1 MASLLILASCATKQ
15 EKDNFDYTVES
26 FADLEILRYKVPGF
40 EELSLKQKELVYYL
54 SEAAAYGRDILY
66 DQNGKWNLA
75 IRRTLEAIYQNYTGD
90 RESQDFKN
98 FEVYL
103 KRVWFSNGIHH
114 HYGCDKFV
122 PEFSQEFFTEA
133 VKSLDPKTLPL
144 TTGASVDDLLNTLT
158 PVIFDPSVM
167 PKRVNQAAGE
177 DLIVTSACNYY
188 DGVTQAEA
196 EAFYNKMKN
205 PKDETPIS
213 YGLNSRLVK
222 RNGKIVEETYK
233 VGGLYTEA
241 IEKIVYWLEKAAGV
255 AENEQQKEVIEK
267 LIDYYQT
274 GDLKQFDEYAILWVK
289 DLDSQVDFVNGFTET

>member
-1 MASLLILASCATKQ
+1 
-15 EKDNFDYTVES
+15 
-26 FADLEILRYKVPGF
+26 
-40 EELSLKQKELVYYL
+40 
-54 SEAAAYGRDILY
+54 
-66 DQNGKWNLA
+66 
-75 IRRTLEAIYQNYTGD
+75 
-90 RESQDFKN
+90 
-98 FEVYL
+98 
-103 KRVWFSNGIHH
+103 
-114 HYGCDKFV
+114 
-122 PEFSQEFFTEA
+122 
-133 VKSLDPKTLPL
+133 
-144 TTGASVDDLLNTLT
+144 
-158 PVIFDPSVM
+158 M

-267 LIDYYQT
+267 LIDY
-274 GDLKQFDEYAILWVK
+274 LP
-289 DLDSQVDFVNGFTET
+289 NR

>member
-15 EKDNFDYTVES
+15 EKDDFDYTVES

-114 HYGCDKFV
+114 HMCIRD
-122 PEFSQEFFTEA
+122 STTA
-133 VKSLDPKTLPL
+133 VTNLFPNFHKNFLPK
-144 TTGASVDDLLNTLT
+144 LLNRSTLKH
-158 PVIFDPSVM
+158 F
-167 PKRVNQAAGE
+167 
-177 DLIVTSACNYY
+177 L
-188 DGVTQAEA
+188 
-196 EAFYNKMKN
+196 
-205 PKDETPIS
+205 
-213 YGLNSRLVK
+213 
-222 RNGKIVEETYK
+222 
-233 VGGLYTEA
+233 
-241 IEKIVYWLEKAAGV
+241 
-255 AENEQQKEVIEK
+255 
-267 LIDYYQT
+267 
-274 GDLKQFDEYAILWVK
+274 
-289 DLDSQVDFVNGFTET
+289 

>member
-15 EKDNFDYTVES
+15 EKDDFDYTVES

-40 EELSLKQKELVYYL
+40 EELSLKQKELIYYL

-122 PEFSQEFFTEA
+122 PEFSQEFFTGSGDDTEH
-133 VKSLDPKTLPL
+133 VQKSRCRHD
-144 TTGASVDDLLNTLT
+144 TGRRQHTHLH
-158 PVIFDPSVM
+158 
-167 PKRVNQAAGE
+167 
-177 DLIVTSACNYY
+177 
-188 DGVTQAEA
+188 
-196 EAFYNKMKN
+196 
-205 PKDETPIS
+205 
-213 YGLNSRLVK
+213 
-222 RNGKIVEETYK
+222 
-233 VGGLYTEA
+233 
-241 IEKIVYWLEKAAGV
+241 
-255 AENEQQKEVIEK
+255 
-267 LIDYYQT
+267 
-274 GDLKQFDEYAILWVK
+274 
-289 DLDSQVDFVNGFTET
+289 

>member
-15 EKDNFDYTVES
+15 EKDDFDYTVES

-133 VKSLDPKTLPL
+133 VNRST
-144 TTGASVDDLLNTLT
+144 LNTSSNYWCKCRRSTQYIDSCYFRSLGHA
-158 PVIFDPSVM
+158 
-167 PKRVNQAAGE
+167 Q
-177 DLIVTSACNYY
+177 TSKSSC
-188 DGVTQAEA
+188 
-196 EAFYNKMKN
+196 
-205 PKDETPIS
+205 
-213 YGLNSRLVK
+213 R
-222 RNGKIVEETYK
+222 
-233 VGGLYTEA
+233 
-241 IEKIVYWLEKAAGV
+241 
-255 AENEQQKEVIEK
+255 
-267 LIDYYQT
+267 
-274 GDLKQFDEYAILWVK
+274 
-289 DLDSQVDFVNGFTET
+289 